1 MVDLTPIEDSFPE
14 PTLEDTVTDNT
25 EEVEEVTP
33 TTNEN
38 ENTEE
43 GDVDPWTPKLSSWA
57 LQPPPV
63 SDRME
68 KPK

>member
-14 PTLEDTVTDNT
+14 PRLEDTVTDNT

-43 GDVDPWTPKLSSWA
+43 GDPWKPKLSSWA